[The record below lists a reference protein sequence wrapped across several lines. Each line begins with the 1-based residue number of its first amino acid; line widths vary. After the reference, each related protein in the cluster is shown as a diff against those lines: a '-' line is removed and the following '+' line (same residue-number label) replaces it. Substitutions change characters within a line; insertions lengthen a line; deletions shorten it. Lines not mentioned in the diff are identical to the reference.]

1 MGEVKKIEKSTEVEK
16 KRIIEISDIN
26 ELLNTLVIVHKIIPS
41 EISNQLIDL
50 KISTTDHVKNLNKLR
65 ETLQTIVADTEELK
79 LKAMNEK
86 WGKEVLKEV
95 EFPIQKISKE
105 NMKTIID
112 ANKETGL
119 TGGQISALYEIF
131 KVNQT

>member
-86 WGKEVLKEV
+86 WGKEILKEV
-95 EFPIQKISKE
+95 EFPIQRISKE